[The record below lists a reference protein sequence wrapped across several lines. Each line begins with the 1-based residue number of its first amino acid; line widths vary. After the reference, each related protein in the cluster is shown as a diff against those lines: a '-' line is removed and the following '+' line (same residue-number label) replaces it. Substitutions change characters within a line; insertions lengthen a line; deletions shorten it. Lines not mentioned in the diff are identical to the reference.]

1 MEGTTSIAELP
12 SEGTKP
18 PNSQE
23 DLPGSG
29 NYNPIN
35 VHPNPY
41 GISDKNPIMPNPE
54 QTTQQQNIP
63 QQNVYLEKANLN
75 ELPQQRLPSRDIPMD
90 TMVYS
95 QDNQVQPDYI
105 PAQTHMKDYV
115 RENENMSAENVLN
128 HETKKSRVEKIEYLL
143 NEFQTPI
150 LVAILYFIFQTPYV
164 NKVVFKK
171 FAFLNLTNTDGNFN
185 IYGLIFKSLLFGFS
199 YYAFYTITITLSEF

>member
-12 SEGTKP
+12 SEGSNNTI
-18 PNSQE
+18 SQGE
-23 DLPGSG
+23 VPGPG
-29 NYNPIN
+29 NYKPIN

-54 QTTQQQNIP
+54 QTTQQQKIP
-63 QQNVYLEKANLN
+63 QQNVYLEQANLN

-90 TMVYS
+90 TTGYA

-105 PAQTHMKDYV
+105 PVQEHIKDYV
-115 RENENMSAENVLN
+115 REHDDMNVENVLRQ
-128 HETKKSRVEKIEYLL
+128 ETKKSRAEKIEYLL

-150 LVAILYFIFQTPYV
+150 LVSILYFIFQTPYL

-185 IYGLIFKSLLFGFS
+185 IYGLVFKSLLFGFS